1 MTFDKNQQL
10 DVIFLRVVN
19 NLGPTGIFLQVDGIY
34 IYIHILICTHIYHI
48 QPRAYCLIHET
59 RTQ

>member
-34 IYIHILICTHIYHI
+34 IYIYLYVRIYITYNQEHIV
-48 QPRAYCLIHET
+48 
-59 RTQ
+59 